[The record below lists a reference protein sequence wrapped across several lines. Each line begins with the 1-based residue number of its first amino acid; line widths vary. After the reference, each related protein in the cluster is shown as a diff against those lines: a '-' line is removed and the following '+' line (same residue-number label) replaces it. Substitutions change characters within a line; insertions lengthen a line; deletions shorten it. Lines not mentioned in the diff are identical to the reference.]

1 MVAITGI
8 LHEKDISY
16 QSPNQYTQ
24 LIFDGITLKITA
36 VNLTAITLD
45 FRATNI
51 IPLKERRFHS
61 SFNKEFPQV
70 TQST

>member
-8 LHEKDISY
+8 LHEKVISY

-24 LIFDGITLKITA
+24 LILDGITLKITA

-51 IPLKERRFHS
+51 TPLKERFHL
-61 SFNKEFPQV
+61 SFNREFPRV